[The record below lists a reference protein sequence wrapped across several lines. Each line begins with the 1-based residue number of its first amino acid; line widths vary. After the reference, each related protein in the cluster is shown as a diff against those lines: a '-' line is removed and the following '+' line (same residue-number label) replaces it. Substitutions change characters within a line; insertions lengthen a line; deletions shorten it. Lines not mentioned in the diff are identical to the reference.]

1 MITVETILG
10 MGEGIKENGRGGESK
25 DDTFVTLKN
34 FYKCPSV
41 PSPSTIKKRE
51 LMASVVF

>member
-1 MITVETILG
+1 MEEE
-10 MGEGIKENGRGGESK
+10 EGIKENGRGGESK